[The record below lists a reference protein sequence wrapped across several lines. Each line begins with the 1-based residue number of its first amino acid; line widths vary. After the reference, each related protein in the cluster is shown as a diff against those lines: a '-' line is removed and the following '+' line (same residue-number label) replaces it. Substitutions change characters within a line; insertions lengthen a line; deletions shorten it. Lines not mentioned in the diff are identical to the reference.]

1 VNRRIRTAGAAAAL
15 VPVALLAAA
24 CSSSSSSSSSSSA
37 ASSSSATNSATA
49 AATASASASPSIPA
63 APSSGTLTE
72 TGSSVMFPLVSEWQK
87 GYTAQYPGIKISTAS
102 TNSGTGVSSAGGG
115 LVNLGTSD
123 SSLSASQTSEYP
135 TLENI
140 PMGVDAIDIAYN
152 VKGLTAPLNLN
163 GTVLAQIYDG
173 KITNWNDS
181 AIAAL
186 NPGVT
191 LPNERIVTVHRADS
205 SGSTVLFAQYLN
217 AQDPTDWPSTL
228 ISSTPTW
235 PKVAGSL
242 AETGS
247 GAMVTGAQSAAGSI
261 AYIGISYGSKITAAK
276 LSVAALENGASKY
289 VTPDNA
295 SLTAAVDSFPAAPAD
310 GTENLINTTAAAGY
324 AISGYEYTDVNTTQ
338 SSATQAGLI
347 QNFLYWAL
355 TTGSSS
361 SYLGKVGF
369 VPLPK
374 ATFDVAVNLITKI
387 SSS

>member
-1 VNRRIRTAGAAAAL
+1 
-15 VPVALLAAA
+15 
-24 CSSSSSSSSSSSA
+24 
-37 ASSSSATNSATA
+37 
-49 AATASASASPSIPA
+49 
-63 APSSGTLTE
+63 
-72 TGSSVMFPLVSEWQK
+72 MFPLVSEWQK
-87 GYTAQYPGIKISTAS
+87 GYTTQYPGIKISTAS

-115 LVNLGTSD
+115 LVDLGTSD

-152 VKGLTAPLNLN
+152 VKGLSAPLNLN
-163 GTVLAQIYDG
+163 GTVLAQIYTG
-173 KITNWNDS
+173 KITNWDDS

-186 NPGVT
+186 NPGVQ
-191 LPNERIVTVHRADS
+191 LPNEKIVTVHRADS
-205 SGSTVLFAQYLN
+205 SGSTVLFAQYLD

-247 GAMVTGAQSAAGSI
+247 GAMVTGAAGAPGSI

-276 LSVAALENGASKY
+276 LSVAALANAASKY

-295 SLTAAVDSFPAAPAD
+295 SLTAAVNSFPAAPAD

-324 AISGYEYTDVNTTQ
+324 PISGYEYAVVNTTQ
-338 SSATQAGLI
+338 SSTTEADLL
-347 QNFLYWAL
+347 QNFLNWAL
-355 TTGSSS
+355 TTGASST
-361 SYLGKVGF
+361 YLSPVGF
-369 VPLPK
+369 VPLPS
-374 ATFDVAVNLITKI
+374 ATLTVAENLIAKI
-387 SSS
+387 SG